1 MKPAASLHGSF
12 SYPSSSIYF
21 DARRPVT
28 TPSKMAA
35 FSALSLSPYTFTFR
49 QSSRVRSTISCSV
62 TSPPASSGT
71 SSSSKAPRR
80 RSGRLEGAGKS
91 MEDSVKRKMEQ
102 FYEGTDGPPLRVLPI
117 GGLGEIGMNCMLVGN
132 YDRYIL
138 IDAGIMFP
146 DYDDP
151 GVQKIMPD
159 TGFIR
164 RWKHKI
170 EAVVITHGHEDH
182 IGALPWVIPALDSNT
197 PIFASSFTMEL
208 IKKRLKEHGIFVQSR
223 LKTFNTRRRFM
234 AGPFEIEPI
243 TVTHSI
249 PDCSGLVLRCADGN
263 ILHTGDWKIDEAP
276 LDGKV
281 FDREALE
288 ELSKEGVTLMM
299 SDSTNVL
306 SPGRTTSEKVVADAL
321 VRNVM
326 AAKGR
331 VITTQFASN
340 IHRLGSIKAAADLTG
355 RKLVFVGMSLR
366 TYLEAAWKDGKA
378 PIDPSSL
385 VKVEDIEAYSPKDL
399 LIVTTGSQAEPRAA
413 LNLASYGSSHAFKL
427 TKEDIILYSAK
438 VIPGNESR
446 VMKMMNRLADIGPKI
461 VMGKNEMLHTS
472 GHAYRGELEEVLKIV
487 KPQHFLPIHGEL
499 LFLKEHEL
507 LGKST
512 GIRHTTVIKNGEMLG
527 VSHLRNRRVLSNGFS
542 SLGRENLQLMY
553 SDGDKAFGTASELCI
568 DERLRISSDGIIV
581 LSMEIMRPGASENAL
596 KGKIRITTRCMW
608 LDKGRLLDA
617 LHKAAHAALSSC
629 PVNCPLSHMERT
641 VSEVLRKIVR
651 KYSGKRPEVIAIAM
665 ENPMAV
671 RADEVNARMS
681 GDPNLGSGVAA
692 LRKVVEGN
700 NKRNRTKKTQS
711 QEDEIIDSSAGL
723 LAEEGTAS
731 STYTEGAEDVPVRS
745 SSEESDDFWK
755 SFINPPS
762 PPSPGVTEN
771 VDKLTDAEAKTED
784 SENSR
789 EEKEDDD
796 TSDSQTKSSTK
807 RVRRN
812 KWKPEEVKKVIR
824 MRGELHSRFQV
835 VKGRMALWEEISSN
849 LSAEGINR
857 SPGQCKS
864 LWASLIQKYEE
875 CKADERS
882 KTSWSHYEDM
892 NNILSELDTPAPKER
907 LQSEERG
914 EYRFDE
920 ERCRRERRIRTRART
935 RRRKDPTPISSCTTA
950 STVVLMS
957 LSLKM
962 PKRKTDR
969 SSVLDKK
976 KHLAR
981 LNVSEGGKVLLKRG
995 EVKLERQFRMNCI
1008 GCELFVCY
1016 RAEES
1021 LETAAFVYIV
1031 DGALSAVAAETNP
1044 QDAPVPPCISQ
1055 LDGGLVQVAIEVED
1069 RAQRSAITRVNAD
1082 DVRVTIAA
1090 PAARGEANNELLE
1103 FMGRVLGLR
1112 LSQMT
1117 LQRGWNSK
1125 SKLLVV
1131 EDLSARQVYEKLLE
1145 AVVS

>member
-1 MKPAASLHGSF
+1 MKPAASLQG
-12 SYPSSSIYF
+12 YPSSSIYF
-21 DARRPVT
+21 DTRRPVPT

-49 QSSRVRSTISCSV
+49 QNSRVRPTVSCSV

-71 SSSSKAPRR
+71 SSSSSKTPRR

-581 LSMEIMRPGASENAL
+581 LSMEVMRPGGSENTL

-671 RADEVNARMS
+671 RADEVSARMS

-700 NKRNRTKKTQS
+700 NKRNQTKKAPS
-711 QEDEIIDSSAGL
+711 QEDDIIDSRAGL
-723 LAEEGTAS
+723 LGEEETAS
-731 STYTEGAEDVPVRS
+731 SSYTEGAEDVPVRS

-755 SFINPPS
+755 SFINPSS
-762 PPSPGVTEN
+762 PDETKNVSKTTDTE
-771 VDKLTDAEAKTED
+771 TKTED
-784 SENSR
+784 GESSK
-789 EEKEDDD
+789 EEEEGD
-796 TSDSQTKSSTK
+796 TSDSQTKSSSK

-849 LSAEGINR
+849 LSAEGFNR

-892 NNILSELDTPAPKER
+892 NNILSELDTPAPK
-907 LQSEERG
+907 
-914 EYRFDE
+914 
-920 ERCRRERRIRTRART
+920 
-935 RRRKDPTPISSCTTA
+935 
-950 STVVLMS
+950 
-957 LSLKM
+957 
-962 PKRKTDR
+962 
-969 SSVLDKK
+969 
-976 KHLAR
+976 
-981 LNVSEGGKVLLKRG
+981 
-995 EVKLERQFRMNCI
+995 
-1008 GCELFVCY
+1008 
-1016 RAEES
+1016 
-1021 LETAAFVYIV
+1021 
-1031 DGALSAVAAETNP
+1031 
-1044 QDAPVPPCISQ
+1044 
-1055 LDGGLVQVAIEVED
+1055 
-1069 RAQRSAITRVNAD
+1069 
-1082 DVRVTIAA
+1082 
-1090 PAARGEANNELLE
+1090 
-1103 FMGRVLGLR
+1103 
-1112 LSQMT
+1112 
-1117 LQRGWNSK
+1117 
-1125 SKLLVV
+1125 
-1131 EDLSARQVYEKLLE
+1131 
-1145 AVVS
+1145 